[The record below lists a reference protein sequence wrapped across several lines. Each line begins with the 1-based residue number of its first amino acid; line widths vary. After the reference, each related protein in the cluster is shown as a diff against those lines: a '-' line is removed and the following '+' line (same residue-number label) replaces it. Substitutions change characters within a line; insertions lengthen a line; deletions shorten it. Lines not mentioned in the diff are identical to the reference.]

1 MIAMPNN
8 VARIDLTTSPVR
20 AVPKPRG
27 MALNRI
33 QHIKPVIRALNA
45 LHRETYAEVSAL
57 LVAGF
62 MYLLVAKL
70 HH

>member
-1 MIAMPNN
+1 
-8 VARIDLTTSPVR
+8 
-20 AVPKPRG
+20 

-45 LHRETYAEVSAL
+45 LHRETYVEASVL

-62 MYLLVAKL
+62 MYLHDRQIYLLISLGIWQKL
-70 HH
+70 NSLKTKQKWGLTPR